1 MALEATFRAL
11 FIQMRKLCDT
21 LNAVLL
27 TVGDQPQNRGAMLAD
42 ELENSVLDILGLAED
57 ARTAARMAEKAVSH
71 PVDLERAR
79 RALAKCQESFHR
91 VEEQFSTE
99 LVSYE
104 KLANLTT
111 LGTDRGGEWKPW
123 AASMKDAIEQSRQPL
138 AEASKALAA
147 SWQELVEHG
156 GGTSI
161 SVTNTGQKIIARN
174 GLKEELIRERMT

>member
-11 FIQMRKLCDT
+11 FIQTRKLCDT

-57 ARTAARMAEKAVSH
+57 ARSAARIAEKAVAH
-71 PVDLERAR
+71 PMDLERAR

-91 VEEQFSTE
+91 VEEQYAIE

-111 LGTDRGGEWKPW
+111 LGSDRGGEWKPW
-123 AASMKDAIEQSRQPL
+123 AGSMKDAIEQGRQPL

-147 SWQELVEHG
+147 CWQELVERS

-161 SVTNTGQKIIARN
+161 SVMNTGQKIIAGTGSRKN
-174 GLKEELIRERMT
+174 

>member
-11 FIQMRKLCDT
+11 FIQTRKLCDT

-57 ARTAARMAEKAVSH
+57 ARSAARIAEKAVAH
-71 PVDLERAR
+71 PMDLERAR

-91 VEEQFSTE
+91 VEEQYAIE

-111 LGTDRGGEWKPW
+111 LGSDRGGEWKPW
-123 AASMKDAIEQSRQPL
+123 AGSMKDAIEQGRQPL
-138 AEASKALAA
+138 AEASKALAC
-147 SWQELVEHG
+147 WQELVERS

-161 SVTNTGQKIIARN
+161 SVMNTGQKIIARN